1 MCYRIVMVVRGCM
14 LPFGMKDII
23 SFNAKAHLP
32 HVGIILQGTAQIW
45 YAHHPIFSGQEQVQ
59 MFASL
64 HGHHTS
70 HHSYVQPTTTMQL
83 RLMHSMCYLL
93 TGKL

>member
-32 HVGIILQGTAQIW
+32 HVGIILQGTAQI
-45 YAHHPIFSGQEQVQ
+45 
-59 MFASL
+59 
-64 HGHHTS
+64 
-70 HHSYVQPTTTMQL
+70 
-83 RLMHSMCYLL
+83 
-93 TGKL
+93 